1 MPSTT
6 ETASACEPCSS
17 LPKIL
22 SGEAPD
28 AVAELPT
35 GVVVIGY
42 HQFFH
47 GYSLFIA
54 KTHATELHLL
64 PAEECQRFLWEMTLV
79 SAAVALAFK
88 PRKMNIDVLGNLH
101 PHVHAHLFPR
111 HAGDPMPK
119 GPVWEIPKAIREHAG
134 TRAAPERL
142 TELRLMLQTAL
153 VHVFKNC
160 GEPVKNIRLIHP
172 KLSPSPSPPG
182 DVFLLNGNE
191 NPDTR
196 SGPFLRPTRCGSASG
211 GTDIFPPTLPAE
223 APPGSSDRS
232 AGYAHGSHRRTRGR
246 RPGTGS

>member
-28 AVAELPT
+28 AVAELQT

-54 KTHATELHLL
+54 KTHATEVHLL

-134 TRAAPERL
+134 TRPTPERL
-142 TELRLMLQTAL
+142 AELRLMLQTAL
-153 VHVFKNC
+153 VHVFKNRC
-160 GEPVKNIRLIHP
+160 EPVRNIRLIHP

-182 DVFLLNGNE
+182 DVFLLNGKK
-191 NPDTR
+191 NPDMR
-196 SGPFLRPTRCGSASG
+196 SGFFSSSYALRIGIRRYRY
-211 GTDIFPPTLPAE
+211 F
-223 APPGSSDRS
+223 SSDPSGRS
-232 AGYAHGSHRRTRGR
+232 TAGLIGSICRMRTWVASTDA
-246 RPGTGS
+246 RPSPRNR